1 MNFDTRR
8 QFTYIKNSLGS
19 GDTEIKLRFKSMVL
33 ELSAD
38 IINYKSEYFVAVCV
52 IREENANDCK
62 LSLATGQASFCLR
75 STRQGRVVHDA
86 RRRGRGGLK
95 RVRAVVVSPG
105 DEIGVLRAV
114 LRGAPAQ
121 EGGAAHL

>member
-62 LSLATGQASFCLR
+62 LSLATGQASFCMR

-86 RRRGRGGLK
+86 RRRGRGGL
-95 RVRAVVVSPG
+95 VVSPG
-105 DEIGVLRAV
+105 DEVGVLRAV